1 MKADNLPARPKRGS
15 RLLLGLISWTLLAA
29 QIACAPGAAPKL
41 QSAVACTSGD
51 SVAEYQSLSPAEQSQ
66 FVEKYRQQY
75 SPALEK
81 VRAALKAPHPE
92 PPFRVLA
99 RLKVVDSIQEKISR
113 KKYNCLSE
121 MTDIAGARI
130 VIPSYASIPLVTQ
143 NIESGLKIVEKDDF
157 ITDQRG
163 TGYRAIHYLAAVDGR
178 VVEIQ
183 VHTHR
188 GTIWAEASHRLVY
201 KGPFSDDKAVIAYLN
216 RLSAAIFWLDSGLLR
231 ELPDIPE
238 TLPGQAREDLK
249 KVVVGVRDYS
259 LQSVFELNQFYAQLA
274 REILERDSFD
284 WDDIVGMGGS
294 TNPRKKI
301 EQRLAP

>member
-1 MKADNLPARPKRGS
+1 MKLKVSAKKQRIRP
-15 RLLLGLISWTLLAA
+15 LLRFIACALLAA
-29 QIACAPGAAPKL
+29 QIACASAAAPKL
-41 QSAVACTSGD
+41 QGAACKAGD
-51 SVAEYQSLSPAEQSQ
+51 SVAEYQGLSPDRQLQ

-81 VRAALKAPHPE
+81 VRAALKASHPE

-130 VIPSYASIPLVTQ
+130 VIPSYAALPLVTE
-143 NIESGLKIVEKDDF
+143 NIERALKIVEKEDF

-163 TGYRAIHYLAAVDGR
+163 TGYRAIHYLAEVDGR

-183 VHTHR
+183 IHTHR

-201 KGPFSDDKAVIAYLN
+201 KGPFSQDKAVIAYLN
-216 RLSAAIFWLDSGLLR
+216 RLSEAIFWLDSGLLR
-231 ELPDIPE
+231 ELPDVPQS
-238 TLPGQAREDLK
+238 LPAEAREDLK
-249 KVVVGVRDYS
+249 KVVVGVRDYG
-259 LQSVFELNQFYAQLA
+259 LQSAFELNQFYAQLA

-284 WDDIVGMGGS
+284 LDDVVDMSGS
-294 TNPRKKI
+294 SKMRKSI
-301 EQRLAP
+301 EQKSTPER